1 MGSGDDKMLG
11 GYLRED
17 EKLLL
22 SLEETVDPKH
32 TALVVVD
39 MQNDYVHGRGQT
51 VPVPGEPLNAY
62 QKVAPN
68 LVAFVEACRKVGVPI
83 FWVITRHGP
92 DIDFPAYK
100 ARIARRGE
108 GPVAMEGTKGAEL
121 IRELVPRKGERMFV
135 KHGYDGF
142 TGNDLDICLKNRGI
156 ATLIMSGVVTNT
168 CVDATLKH
176 GFHLGYYIV
185 AGSDI
190 MAAVEQQVQDIYL
203 RSFAEHYGLVVSSR
217 EIAKIWGVALELRE
231 SSP

>member
-68 LVAFVEACRKVGVPI
+68 LVAFVEACR
-83 FWVITRHGP
+83 
-92 DIDFPAYK
+92 
-100 ARIARRGE
+100 
-108 GPVAMEGTKGAEL
+108 
-121 IRELVPRKGERMFV
+121 IRELVPRDGERMFV